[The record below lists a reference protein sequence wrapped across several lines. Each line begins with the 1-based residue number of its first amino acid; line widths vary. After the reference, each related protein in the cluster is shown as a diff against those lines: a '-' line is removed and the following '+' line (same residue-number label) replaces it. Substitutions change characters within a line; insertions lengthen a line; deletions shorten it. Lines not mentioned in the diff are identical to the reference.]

1 MSHVPTTTSSQR
13 APHHHHRRR
22 SSRPSSSSDALAP
35 PIDSR
40 VYVEV
45 FFLDNSFKTF
55 HVPVLIKES
64 ELTMLICQK
73 LGFASPECEGYFFG
87 LVESTQ
93 GIQLDRPLAK
103 TEEVGILSWQ
113 VREVGVRLRG

>member
-1 MSHVPTTTSSQR
+1 
-13 APHHHHRRR
+13 
-22 SSRPSSSSDALAP
+22 
-35 PIDSR
+35 

-45 FFLDNSFKTF
+45 FFLDNSLKTF

-73 LGFASPECEGYFFG
+73 LGFACPECEGYFFG
-87 LVESTQ
+87 LVESTR
-93 GIQLDRPLAK
+93 GIHLDRPLAK

-113 VREVGVRLRG
+113 VREVGLGCAASVRLDGS

>member
-1 MSHVPTTTSSQR
+1 MSHVPSTSSQR

-22 SSRPSSSSDALAP
+22 SSRPSSSSDALVP
-35 PIDSR
+35 PADSR

-55 HVPVLIKES
+55 HVPALIKEN
-64 ELTMLICQK
+64 ELTLLICQK
-73 LGFASPECEGYFFG
+73 LGFASPESEGYFFG

-93 GIQLDRPLAK
+93 GLTLDRPLAK

-113 VREVGVRLRG
+113 VRD